1 VRRLQDG
8 QKPVKRISI
17 FSAVFATTLLSFA
30 ILPLYSQNI
39 PGKPAA
45 YHGEPVRSSLTT
57 PTLENRVNALLG
69 QMTLEEKVGQLV
81 QYSSG
86 RLTGPGSVGSDYHDL
101 VAKGQV
107 GSLFN
112 LEGAHAANQYQH
124 LAVEKTRLHIPLLFG
139 LDVIHGYRTIFPV
152 PLGLAS
158 TWDPEVV
165 EKAARIAAVEA
176 SAAGVRWTFS
186 PMVDIARDSRWG
198 RIIEGAGEDPY
209 LDSVL
214 ARAYVR
220 GYQGKSLSAGDS
232 IAACVKHYVGYGAAE
247 AGRDYN
253 TTEIS
258 EHTLREVYLPP
269 FYAALEEGS
278 ATVMSAFNVLNGVP
292 ASANPFTLTQ
302 VLRDEWKFPGMVVSD
317 WTSLGELIPH
327 GIANDGKTAARKAL
341 TAGVDMDMQ
350 SGLYQAHL
358 ADLVRRG
365 EVSPAQLDEA
375 VRRVLRVK
383 FALGLFE
390 KPYTDES
397 RENHGNL
404 AVENLQIARMAAE
417 RSFVLLKNDVVGA
430 RPVLPLTKDGLTVAL
445 IGPLADSAGNM
456 LGSWSAHGMPQ
467 DVVTLKTALEEKLG
481 AERVK
486 FAKGGEILTAS
497 STQVEEAVAAAQSTD
512 VAILALGED
521 AGTMTAEAAS
531 RAYLQLPGRQEEL
544 LEKVAATGKPLILL
558 LFSGRPL
565 TLPWAFEHIP
575 AVMAVWFPG
584 VQAGPA
590 LVQVLF
596 GDTVPSGKLVLSW
609 PRTVGQLPLYYNALN
624 TGRPA
629 GKTDL
634 THPATNSDEK
644 FLSRY
649 IDEQNSPQFPFGY
662 GLTYTEFSYTRPELN
677 INKLSAKTLNHA
689 LRAQRT
695 DGNTVLSLS
704 ANVTNTGKIAAD
716 ETVELYVRLEGTS
729 VAEPVRKLKG
739 FQRIALPPGETKKVT
754 FAMGPEAFS
763 LWDIRNDLSVEP
775 CRVHIWVSPDSARGE
790 AAELEITE

>member
-1 VRRLQDG
+1 
-8 QKPVKRISI
+8 
-17 FSAVFATTLLSFA
+17 
-30 ILPLYSQNI
+30 
-39 PGKPAA
+39 
-45 YHGEPVRSSLTT
+45 
-57 PTLENRVNALLG
+57 
-69 QMTLEEKVGQLV
+69 
-81 QYSSG
+81 
-86 RLTGPGSVGSDYHDL
+86 
-101 VAKGQV
+101 
-107 GSLFN
+107 
-112 LEGAHAANQYQH
+112 
-124 LAVEKTRLHIPLLFG
+124 
-139 LDVIHGYRTIFPV
+139 
-152 PLGLAS
+152 
-158 TWDPEVV
+158 
-165 EKAARIAAVEA
+165 
-176 SAAGVRWTFS
+176 
-186 PMVDIARDSRWG
+186 
-198 RIIEGAGEDPY
+198 
-209 LDSVL
+209 
-214 ARAYVR
+214 
-220 GYQGKSLSAGDS
+220 
-232 IAACVKHYVGYGAAE
+232 VGYGAAE

-278 ATVMSAFNVLNGVP
+278 ASVRSAFNVLNGVP

-430 RPVLPLTKDGLTVAL
+430 RPVLPLTKDALTVAL

-456 LGSWSAHGMPQ
+456 LGSWSARGMPQ

-662 GLTYTEFSYTRPELN
+662 GLTYTEFSYTRPELSM
-677 INKLSAKTLNHA
+677 NKLSAKTLNHA

-695 DGNTVLSLS
+695 DGNTVLSVS
-704 ANVTNTGKIAAD
+704 ANVTNIGKVAAE
-716 ETVELYVRLEGTS
+716 ETVQLYVRLEGTS

-763 LWDIRNDLSVEP
+763 LWDIHNDLGVEP

-790 AAELEITE
+790 AAELEIIE